1 MRTEKTREWAFG
13 NHGAGQ
19 RNRGW
24 KDGLL
29 TQGEVQ
35 WIMDE
40 EDNATLLIKYSPATG
55 GKSPRWLIQQGQY
68 ITVGELFVSGAR
80 RCSCWA
86 LYRIY
91 KSLDIFIR
99 KEQHSVSGSEGAVVL
114 QNAKRKRHLDTG
126 KFGLDW

>member
-1 MRTEKTREWAFG
+1 MINAVRERAFTQTIAPWKEFLELEMVGRDVDETVLMEK
-13 NHGAGQ
+13 
-19 RNRGW
+19 
-24 KDGLL
+24 
-29 TQGEVQ
+29 V
-35 WIMDE
+35 
-40 EDNATLLIKYSPATG
+40 PATC
-55 GKSPRWLIQQGQY
+55 GKPARWLIRQGQY
-68 ITVGELFVSGAR
+68 ITVGELFVFGAR

-91 KSLDIFIR
+91 KSSDIFIR

>member
-1 MRTEKTREWAFG
+1 MTDEGGTDGSPRDR
-13 NHGAGQ
+13 GAPLLPAIAEHP
-19 RNRGW
+19 RGS
-24 KDGLL
+24 
-29 TQGEVQ
+29 EV
-35 WIMDE
+35 
-40 EDNATLLIKYSPATG
+40 PATG
-55 GKSPRWLIQQGQY
+55 GKPARWLMCQGQY

-126 KFGLDW
+126 KFGLDL

>member
-1 MRTEKTREWAFG
+1 MESAMVGRDVDETVLMEKA
-13 NHGAGQ
+13 
-19 RNRGW
+19 
-24 KDGLL
+24 
-29 TQGEVQ
+29 
-35 WIMDE
+35 
-40 EDNATLLIKYSPATG
+40 PATSG
-55 GKSPRWLIQQGQY
+55 QPARWLIRQGQY

-99 KEQHSVSGSEGAVVL
+99 KEQHSVSGSEGAVV
-114 QNAKRKRHLDTG
+114 HLDTG